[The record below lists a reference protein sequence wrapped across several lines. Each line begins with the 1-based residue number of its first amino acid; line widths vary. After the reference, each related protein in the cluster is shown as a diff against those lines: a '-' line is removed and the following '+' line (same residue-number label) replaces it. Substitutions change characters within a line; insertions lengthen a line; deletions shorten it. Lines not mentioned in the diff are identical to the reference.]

1 MYVYGDNVIY
11 LETFWVE
18 HIPEEI
24 KKLIGNNNII
34 NIYRIQACNSI
45 MCKHFCIGF
54 IDFILK
60 CFADY
65 TNLFCYCNVKAM
77 IKKYWSIFKKVK
89 WCKFIVLFAVS
100 IEILKTLKYHVFSEI
115 YIGEIYGGTK
125 CQPSL

>member
-65 TNLFCYCNVKAM
+65 
-77 IKKYWSIFKKVK
+77 IFKKVK

-125 CQPSL
+125 CKPSL